1 MVNIGNKKR
10 WATVMLLPFGVILI
24 LVQVV
29 LGLMLWLG
37 KPIPPKPV
45 GKRLSSVLFR
55 TPLFTP

>member
-1 MVNIGNKKR
+1 
-10 WATVMLLPFGVILI
+10 MLLPFGVILI